1 MFHRT
6 LKFPAQFWKIYLLRP
21 NKSLCGQDRAS
32 QIFEFG
38 RAFIFSKRIHEAPTP
53 APGPAPSPRR
63 HGRSRRTTATL
74 NMRSDS
80 HMLFFFLFLPVF
92 SCHWSYHI
100 AFLRCSGHNRK
111 VSDARAILFFLFVFT
126 VRFLLLL
133 LFLLHCVSFISE
145 QDSSFWFSRRPF
157 TLASFLTFFKS
168 TRLPSISS
176 YPLHNGALRVHGLR

>member
-1 MFHRT
+1 
-6 LKFPAQFWKIYLLRP
+6 
-21 NKSLCGQDRAS
+21 
-32 QIFEFG
+32 
-38 RAFIFSKRIHEAPTP
+38 
-53 APGPAPSPRR
+53 
-63 HGRSRRTTATL
+63 
-74 NMRSDS
+74 
-80 HMLFFFLFLPVF
+80 MLFFFLLLPVF
-92 SCHWSYHI
+92 SGHWTYRI

-176 YPLHNGALRVHGLR
+176 YPLYNGALRVHGLRFCNFLAGSFSAVSKRNFANKYARLTAFFKLYNMCTLLHRSKLNILEKIGLKILKFS